1 MKNVL
6 LLATGGTIACQQTRE
21 GLAPVLDGAALLGL
35 LPALGTICTA
45 TVCDLMQVDSTDLT
59 TADRV
64 TIARAVWDN
73 RTAYDGFVIAHGT
86 DTLAATAALLD
97 HMLPGIDRPVVLT
110 GSMLPMG
117 APGSDAPRN
126 LLDAFRVAAAGRAGV
141 FAVLC
146 GAILPGRHVYKRH
159 STAIDAFCA
168 VGAPPAGAVCA
179 DGTIHWQAPPRPAGK
194 PAFRPAAARSVPVI
208 RLTSDLDPAFF
219 DRLHGCPHLILE
231 TYGAGG
237 LPARLVSAVGALIA
251 SGTQVYLTTQC
262 TEGGVDLHKYA
273 VGQRA
278 EALGAVSLG
287 TRTIEDAVA
296 AILCG
301 EL

>member
-1 MKNVL
+1 M
-6 LLATGGTIACQQTRE
+6 
-21 GLAPVLDGAALLGL
+21 
-35 LPALGTICTA
+35 
-45 TVCDLMQVDSTDLT
+45 SDLT

-117 APGSDAPRN
+117 APASDAPRN

-168 VGAPPAGAVCA
+168 VGAPPRARCVRM
-179 DGTIHWQAPPRPAGK
+179 APSTGRRRRAPRANP
-194 PAFRPAAARSVPVI
+194 PFARQPPGPCRS
-208 RLTSDLDPAFF
+208 
-219 DRLHGCPHLILE
+219 
-231 TYGAGG
+231 
-237 LPARLVSAVGALIA
+237 
-251 SGTQVYLTTQC
+251 SG
-262 TEGGVDLHKYA
+262 
-273 VGQRA
+273 
-278 EALGAVSLG
+278 
-287 TRTIEDAVA
+287 
-296 AILCG
+296 
-301 EL
+301 